1 VFATNLDPAA
11 LADEAFLRRIQTK
24 IKVGAVSE
32 QQFHAIF
39 RAVCSTCNLQCET
52 EIIDELI
59 NVIRRELKEPLRA
72 CHPRDLVNQICWKA
86 RYKQAQPCVDRDAL
100 MAAVD
105 SYFVRDT
112 KEPDQEHGV

>member
-1 VFATNLDPAA
+1 
-11 LADEAFLRRIQTK
+11 
-24 IKVGAVSE
+24 
-32 QQFHAIF
+32 
-39 RAVCSTCNLQCET
+39 
-52 EIIDELI
+52 
-59 NVIRRELKEPLRA
+59 
-72 CHPRDLVNQICWKA
+72 VNQICWKA